1 MENIYVYLHNEDI
14 YIYIFQVENENSSKI
29 QSISMLGM
37 QYSEMV
43 AF

>member
-1 MENIYVYLHNEDI
+1 MENIYVYLHNED
-14 YIYIFQVENENSSKI
+14 IYIFQVENENSSKI